1 MGLALWLVPRSSG
14 FSDAVRDEMAR
25 LRAANAGVS
34 SGEFGIH
41 ATLLAG
47 LGDRE
52 ISGEALRDVADEAVK
67 AWKKQHAGELE
78 GGLTVGLKD
87 VTTRGSY
94 FQCILIALAQTPA
107 PLALNTITRRHVDH
121 HFPPPDPPASSEAYF
136 PHISLLYASLSAT
149 EAQTQIQDMRQQRI
163 FTDLGK
169 EAISFKGFPQVTF
182 AAVDVY
188 DCTGKP
194 EDWVKLHSI
203 PL

>member
-1 MGLALWLVPRSSG
+1 MVSSKG
-14 FSDAVRDEMAR
+14 GNVKTIKAR
-25 LRAANAGVS
+25 PTFAHTATANAGVS

-94 FQCILIALAQTPA
+94 FQVRPKRPTCYHIAE
-107 PLALNTITRRHVDH
+107 TR
-121 HFPPPDPPASSEAYF
+121 S
-136 PHISLLYASLSAT
+136 
-149 EAQTQIQDMRQQRI
+149 
-163 FTDLGK
+163 
-169 EAISFKGFPQVTF
+169 
-182 AAVDVY
+182 
-188 DCTGKP
+188 
-194 EDWVKLHSI
+194 
-203 PL
+203 